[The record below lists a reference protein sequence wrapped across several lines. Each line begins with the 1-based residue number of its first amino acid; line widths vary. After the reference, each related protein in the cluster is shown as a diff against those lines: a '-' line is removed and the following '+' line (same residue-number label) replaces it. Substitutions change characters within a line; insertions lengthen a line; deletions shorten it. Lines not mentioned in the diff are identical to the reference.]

1 MVGAVNLPSDT
12 WISVCADLVLVP
24 KAEPANFISECYFLT
39 VYAMRLGPLK
49 TMDLYLEL
57 MTQFS
62 ETQKAYQNLE
72 ESRVDWANVNISWIN
87 CRCRV

>member
-1 MVGAVNLPSDT
+1 
-12 WISVCADLVLVP
+12 
-24 KAEPANFISECYFLT
+24 
-39 VYAMRLGPLK
+39 MRLGPLK

-72 ESRVDWANVNISWIN
+72 ESRGDWANVSMLRACLEHLYLILFLI
-87 CRCRV
+87 VVHGGLE